1 MALAIKDTPVLK
13 GKTSEH
19 FNRMI
24 ALSTIISKKRIDEI
38 KTLTKII
45 LSKKKS

>member
-1 MALAIKDTPVLK
+1 MALTIKDTPTLE
-13 GKTSEH
+13 GKTSER

-38 KTLTKII
+38 KALTKII